1 MRLEGSCHCGAV
13 RFALESPHPY
23 PFNLCYCSICRKT
36 AGGGGYAI
44 NVGGVYGTLEVE
56 GREHL
61 RIYRAM
67 VQRPGE
73 GAPQRSP
80 GQRHFCASCGSH
92 LWMWDPRWP
101 ELVHPLASA
110 IDTQLPV
117 PPERTHLL
125 LDSKASW
132 VEVHDDPQDKLFDSF
147 PDESIATWHER
158 LGLVDDGG
166 AQRG

>member
-1 MRLEGSCHCGAV
+1 MHLRGSCHCQAV
-13 RFALESPHPY
+13 KFSLESEHPY

-36 AGGGGYAI
+36 AGGGGFAI
-44 NVGGVYGTLEVE
+44 NISGDYSTLKIE

-61 RIYRAM
+61 RVYRAM
-67 VQRPGE
+67 LPSRGEDEDGDDPRP
-73 GAPQRSP
+73 SP
-80 GQRHFCASCGSH
+80 GQRNFCGDCGSP

-110 IDTQLPV
+110 IDTELPV

-132 VEVHDDPQDKLFDSF
+132 VVPQPNEQDQVFQHFPRETIADWHD
-147 PDESIATWHER
+147 R
-158 LGLVDDGG
+158 LGVSTP
-166 AQRG
+166 